1 MVFDAFC
8 VSEGGRLINAE
19 CAKKRKNDDV
29 PRSCFGGKRTALRRE
44 PERGMR
50 PRIDETFASQS
61 AHDSTHRYM
70 RQTEAFGKSTN
81 TRFDACI
88 QEFGNRL
95 TVILRGL

>member
-1 MVFDAFC
+1 MFDAFRVGLGC
-8 VSEGGRLINAE
+8 CFIDTERTQE
-19 CAKKRKNDDV
+19 RKNDDV

-61 AHDSTHRYM
+61 AHDPTHRHM